1 MEKILVKAFAFIMVI
16 ISGFLLKKIK
26 FFKEDD
32 YRLVSRIV
40 LNMTLPAAI
49 ISSFGKFE
57 KGGSILL
64 LVALGLG
71 CNLMM
76 IWLGYMASK
85 KQDNKVRALYML
97 NFAGYNIGTFT
108 LPFVQSFLGTTG
120 VVTTCMFDVGN
131 AISCTGGS
139 YALTSAVISTS
150 GEKFSAREF
159 IKKLLCSVPF
169 MSYMVMLTFVLLNI
183 KIPALILS
191 VSDIVGGANGFMSM
205 LMIGLMFKIE
215 FKFDYISKAGII
227 LLARYSASAVM
238 SFIIYKFFPLPLEVR
253 QVLVILLFS
262 PISAMASVYTERC
275 EGDIGIASFSSSIS
289 ILISIGIITGLLV
302 FMGIGV

>member
-1 MEKILVKAFAFIMVI
+1 MEKILIKAFAFVMI
-16 ISGFLLKKIK
+16 IIGGYFLKKVK
-26 FFKEDD
+26 FFKDDD
-32 YRLVSRIV
+32 YRLVSKIV

-57 KGGSILL
+57 KGGSIFL
-64 LVALGLG
+64 LVSLGLG
-71 CNLMM
+71 CNLIM
-76 IWLGYMASK
+76 IWLGYMAAK
-85 KQDNKVRALYML
+85 KQDNKVKALYML

-139 YALTSAVISTS
+139 YALTSAVISNS
-150 GEKFSAREF
+150 GEKFSAKEF

-169 MSYMVMLTFVLLNI
+169 MSYMIMLMFVSFNI
-183 KIPALILS
+183 KVPALIVS
-191 VSDIVGGANGFMSM
+191 VSDVIAGANGFMSM

-215 FKFDYISKAGII
+215 FKYDYMSKAGVI
-227 LLARYSASAVM
+227 LLSKYLASAVM

-262 PISAMASVYTERC
+262 PVSAMASVYTEKC
-275 EGDIGIASFSSSIS
+275 GSDIGIASFSNSVS